1 MSYKL
6 LFSLI
11 LCVRELSLGEVIG
24 LKSHSAVS
32 CKAMIQTQVVCVES
46 DDLQVHAAFNCD
58 FE

>member
-32 CKAMIQTQVVCVES
+32 CKAMSQTQVVCVES
-46 DDLQVHAAFNCD
+46 DDLQVHACR
-58 FE
+58 

>member
-24 LKSHSAVS
+24 FKSHSAVS
-32 CKAMIQTQVVCVES
+32 CKAMSQTQVVCVES
-46 DDLQVHAAFNCD
+46 DDLQVHACL
-58 FE
+58 